1 MNIETTLQQAE
12 QLLAPWRTE
21 GTHPETNRLDV
32 VIASSSLRHAVTALQ
47 EAHWGYLSAITG
59 LDLGPESGQMEA
71 LYHFCFGAAITT
83 LRVRLPRTA
92 LTLPTIE
99 DII

>member
-21 GTHPETNRLDV
+21 GTHPETKRLDV

-47 EAHWGYLSAITG
+47 EAHWGYL
-59 LDLGPESGQMEA
+59 
-71 LYHFCFGAAITT
+71 
-83 LRVRLPRTA
+83 
-92 LTLPTIE
+92 
-99 DII
+99 